1 MAGATISTLDA
12 VLKNYYLGPIQDQLN
27 QEVLC
32 LELFEKY
39 TVDWH
44 GKQCVIPVH
53 ISRNSSAAGL
63 DAYVEEGGTLPTAGA
78 QGYAD
83 LNVLAKF
90 QYAKFALTGQA
101 IAAAKKGGANTFIS
115 WMDSEMKK
123 LVSDVKNN
131 ANKATVNGGPVRGFL
146 IGRPAAAD
154 VGNTSA
160 AQNTGIASPYG
171 CATIDVSYD
180 GDYSL
185 FTGCLLANHATWV
198 RVFLTRMDTYNQVD
212 RAGVTTGA
220 NPNWFVAAANQAGGY
235 LTIAFG
241 TDTVG
246 PGGDSW
252 NAASIQG
259 QRGVAI
265 AINPTRGVDAAAAPF
280 GAVPPAVTKQ
290 PNGIYTNMGSRI
302 HYTVTR
308 NAADATAVPAV
319 ATAGTAP
326 ILRSHII
333 TASATDANWT
343 DPTAVPNVSRAPLAL
358 ARLQQALD
366 LCIADSTTKAV
377 DGGGYEPDVI
387 LMHPSVRQ
395 AYAAL
400 FQAGASMVVNAGD
413 QDRPTK
419 RFDGGFLELSY
430 SGIPIKVSRACHAGM
445 MIMPRLDTWCLTEL
459 QSAGF
464 ADLDGN
470 VLSRTVNAD
479 RYEGYYRWY
488 LNHVCKH
495 PNVNVILCG
504 IDL

>member
-83 LNVLAKF
+83 LNILAKF

-131 ANKATVNGGPVRGFL
+131 ANQSTINGGPVRGFL
-146 IGRPAAAD
+146 IGRPTAVN
-154 VGNTSA
+154 VGNTTANQSTVA
-160 AQNTGIASPYG
+160 ASPYG

-180 GDYSL
+180 GDYSQ
-185 FTGCLLANHATWV
+185 FTGCLLANQATWV
-198 RVFLTRMDTYNQVD
+198 RVLLTRMDTYNQVD

-220 NPNWFVAAANQAGGY
+220 NPNWFVAAAFPALGY

-241 TDTVG
+241 TDTG
-246 PGGDSW
+246 GAGGDSW
-252 NAASIQG
+252 NAASIEG

-265 AINPTRGVDAAAAPF
+265 AIHATRGVDFAGLPF

-290 PNGIYTNMGSRI
+290 P
-302 HYTVTR
+302 TVTR
-308 NAADATAVPAV
+308 NAADAAAVPAV

-326 ILRSHII
+326 IMRSHII
-333 TASATDANWT
+333 TASATNLNWT

-358 ARLQQALD
+358 ARLQQSLD
-366 LCIADSTTKAV
+366 LCIADSSTKAV
-377 DGGGYEPDVI
+377 DGGGYEPDII

-413 QDRPTK
+413 QSGPTK
-419 RFDGGFLELSY
+419 RFDGGFLEMSY

-445 MIMPRLDTWCLTEL
+445 MIMARLDTWCLTEL

-495 PNVNVILCG
+495 PNVNVILFG

>member
-83 LNVLAKF
+83 LNILAKF

-131 ANKATVNGGPVRGFL
+131 ANQSTVNGGPVRGFL
-146 IGRPAAAD
+146 TARPTAAN
-154 VGNTSA
+154 VGNTTA
-160 AQNTGIASPYG
+160 PQNTAIASPYG
-171 CATIDVSYD
+171 CATINVAYD
-180 GDYSL
+180 GDFSL
-185 FTGCLLANHATWV
+185 FTGCLLANQATWV

-220 NPNWFVAAANQAGGY
+220 NPNWFVAAAFPALGY

-241 TDTVG
+241 TDSAA
-246 PGGDSW
+246 GDSW
-252 NAASIQG
+252 DASTIEG

-265 AINPTRGVDAAAAPF
+265 AINPTRGVDFAGAAF

-308 NAADATAVPAV
+308 NAADAAAVPA
-319 ATAGTAP
+319 ATAGAAP

-333 TASATDANWT
+333 TASTVDLNWAN
-343 DPTAVPNVSRAPLAL
+343 PAVGVGGRVALAL
-358 ARLQQALD
+358 ARLQQSLD
-366 LCIADSTTKAV
+366 LCIADSSTKAV

-413 QDRPTK
+413 QSRPTK

-445 MIMPRLDTWCLTEL
+445 MIMARLDTWCLTEL

-504 IDL
+504 LTL